1 MYVGGMKMIQIL
13 NYQGNDKR
21 YAGKNVEINSI
32 HDAKSLDD
40 FEINIIDL
48 NDEEMWTYAES
59 RPTTIDCI
67 ADISSL
73 AAMIANSKRT
83 TIVVLFPQNLIYRY
97 NHFTPTYEQW
107 RYLSSCEL
115 KDSISPMFRNVVE
128 ILLSKAFTMEI
139 LYENT
144 ETKIGNINIKAAFYF
159 NDEKETALIKSTS
172 GKKVACR
179 HENIIVTTL
188 YLEDYNHIIAFLK
201 KVRLLSEKQEI
212 PKWMEEIQMFDDVQQ
227 LDLIRENREKI
238 HRAEQEIGK
247 AKKIMDQNSR
257 YKSILYTTGD
267 ELVEV
272 VLEILGQLLNYDFSK
287 FEDKKNED
295 FLAEIGDDVF
305 IGEIKGVNHNV
316 KSENISQLDVHY
328 QGYLDNNEKQSENVH
343 ALLIMN
349 HQKNKP
355 VADREPVHERQV
367 ALAVR
372 NGSLIIDTYMLLKL
386 FEKFKRNEISTE
398 GCKDIL
404 KNNIGILKSI

>member
-48 NDEEMWTYAES
+48 NDEEMWTYEES

-97 NHFTPTYEQW
+97 SHFTPRHEQW

-115 KDSISPMFRNVVE
+115 KDSISLMFRNVVE

-212 PKWMEEIQMFDDVQQ
+212 PK
-227 LDLIRENREKI
+227 
-238 HRAEQEIGK
+238 
-247 AKKIMDQNSR
+247 
-257 YKSILYTTGD
+257 
-267 ELVEV
+267 
-272 VLEILGQLLNYDFSK
+272 
-287 FEDKKNED
+287 
-295 FLAEIGDDVF
+295 
-305 IGEIKGVNHNV
+305 
-316 KSENISQLDVHY
+316 
-328 QGYLDNNEKQSENVH
+328 
-343 ALLIMN
+343 
-349 HQKNKP
+349 
-355 VADREPVHERQV
+355 
-367 ALAVR
+367 
-372 NGSLIIDTYMLLKL
+372 
-386 FEKFKRNEISTE
+386 
-398 GCKDIL
+398 
-404 KNNIGILKSI
+404 

>member
-1 MYVGGMKMIQIL
+1 MWEEWEMIQIL
-13 NYQGNDKR
+13 R
-21 YAGKNVEINSI
+21 YRKKDEKYTGRNLEVNSI

-40 FEINIIDL
+40 FDINIIDL
-48 NDEEMWTYAES
+48 NDADMWECKAS
-59 RPTTIDCI
+59 SPGTIDSI
-67 ADISSL
+67 ADIKSMST
-73 AAMIANSKRT
+73 MIANSKKT
-83 TIVVLFPQNLIYRY
+83 TIVVLLPQNLRYRFSY
-97 NHFTPTYEQW
+97 TAPLHEKG
-107 RYLSSCEL
+107 RYLRSYEL
-115 KDSISPMFRNVVE
+115 KDVIDLVLRKVVE
-128 ILLSKAFTMEI
+128 TLLNKTFATEI

-144 ETKIGNINIKAAFYF
+144 ETKIGNLNIKAAFYF
-159 NDEKETALIKSTS
+159 NNENGTALIKSTS
-172 GKKVACR
+172 GKNVVRKYKNTIA
-179 HENIIVTTL
+179 TTL
-188 YLEDYNHIIAFLK
+188 YLENYEQINEFLK
-201 KVRLLSEKQEI
+201 EMGLISEKQEI
-212 PKWMEEIQMFDDVQQ
+212 PKWMEEVQMFDDVQQ
-227 LDLIRENREKI
+227 IDLIRENREKI
-238 HRAEQEIGK
+238 QKAEQEINK
-247 AKKIMDQNSR
+247 ARKVMDQNSR

-267 ELVEV
+267 KLVEV
-272 VLEILGQLLNYDFSK
+272 VLEILGQLLNHDFSQ

-295 FLAEIGDDVF
+295 FLAEIGSDVF

-328 QGYLDNNEKQSENVH
+328 QGYLDNNEKQPENVH

-355 VADREPVHERQV
+355 IADREPVHERQV

>member
-1 MYVGGMKMIQIL
+1 M
-13 NYQGNDKR
+13 
-21 YAGKNVEINSI
+21 
-32 HDAKSLDD
+32 
-40 FEINIIDL
+40 
-48 NDEEMWTYAES
+48 
-59 RPTTIDCI
+59 
-67 ADISSL
+67 
-73 AAMIANSKRT
+73 
-83 TIVVLFPQNLIYRY
+83 
-97 NHFTPTYEQW
+97 
-107 RYLSSCEL
+107 
-115 KDSISPMFRNVVE
+115 
-128 ILLSKAFTMEI
+128 
-139 LYENT
+139 
-144 ETKIGNINIKAAFYF
+144 
-159 NDEKETALIKSTS
+159 
-172 GKKVACR
+172 
-179 HENIIVTTL
+179 
-188 YLEDYNHIIAFLK
+188 
-201 KVRLLSEKQEI
+201 SEKQEI

>member
-1 MYVGGMKMIQIL
+1 MIQIL
-13 NYQGNDKR
+13 R
-21 YAGKNVEINSI
+21 YRKKDEKYTGRNLEVNSI

-40 FEINIIDL
+40 FDINIIDL
-48 NDEEMWTYAES
+48 NDADMWECKAS
-59 RPTTIDCI
+59 SPGTIDSI
-67 ADISSL
+67 ADIKSMST
-73 AAMIANSKRT
+73 MIANSKKT
-83 TIVVLFPQNLIYRY
+83 TIVVLLPQNLRYRFSY
-97 NHFTPTYEQW
+97 TAPLHEKG
-107 RYLSSCEL
+107 RYLRSYEL
-115 KDSISPMFRNVVE
+115 KDVIDLVLRKVVE
-128 ILLSKAFTMEI
+128 TLLNKTFATEI

-144 ETKIGNINIKAAFYF
+144 ETKIGNLNIKAAFYF
-159 NDEKETALIKSTS
+159 NNENGTALIKSTS
-172 GKKVACR
+172 GKNVVRKYKNTIA
-179 HENIIVTTL
+179 TTL
-188 YLEDYNHIIAFLK
+188 YLENYEQINEFLK
-201 KVRLLSEKQEI
+201 EMGLISEKQEI
-212 PKWMEEIQMFDDVQQ
+212 PKWMEEVQMFDDVQQ
-227 LDLIRENREKI
+227 IDLIRENREKI
-238 HRAEQEIGK
+238 QKAEQEINK
-247 AKKIMDQNSR
+247 ARKVMDQNSR

-267 ELVEV
+267 KLVEV
-272 VLEILGQLLNYDFSK
+272 VLEILGQLLNHDFSQ

-295 FLAEIGDDVF
+295 FLAEIGSDVF

-328 QGYLDNNEKQSENVH
+328 QGYLDNNEKQPENVH

-355 VADREPVHERQV
+355 IADREPVHERQV